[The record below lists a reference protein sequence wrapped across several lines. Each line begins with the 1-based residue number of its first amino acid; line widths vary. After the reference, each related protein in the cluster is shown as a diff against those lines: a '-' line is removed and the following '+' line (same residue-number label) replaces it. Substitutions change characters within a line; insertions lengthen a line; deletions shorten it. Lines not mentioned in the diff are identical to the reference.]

1 MLSESRALLIF
12 FFYYFSI
19 IFSLRKSL
27 YEAGRLFNTETQV
40 QIVISVLVRRFLPPP
55 RLHPYIHPLF
65 IFLSLF
71 LHTISIV
78 SLPFPTASLLS
89 PPLPF
94 SLSPLSLSLYLW
106 CFYYLTTSFS
116 TVLYILLLTANRPNT
131 SFETSV
137 YCCWN

>member
-1 MLSESRALLIF
+1 MLSEFRALLIF

-78 SLPFPTASLLS
+78 SLSFPTASLLS
-89 PPLPF
+89 PPLP
-94 SLSPLSLSLYLW
+94 SPLFSN
-106 CFYYLTTSFS
+106 LTLFKEINVFVLFICH
-116 TVLYILLLTANRPNT
+116 VLYVLFCDRAENEL
-131 SFETSV
+131 S
-137 YCCWN
+137 